1 MATKKPSVPTDE
13 KLEDQDLNIFD
24 VLAALDRKDYGYYDR
39 LSEAQQKKFVPYLII
54 QWMSAVQASSEV
66 QGYYVMSTEYNANK
80 YLFNENI
87 QKHSKLQW
95 LMLCAASPGIGKQ
108 FHKWIPNIKE
118 KVSLLREPAKIA
130 EIKEYYKKIYP
141 KADTSDI
148 AAVSEA
154 YVHDQKRKLK
164 LASLFPNMK
173 LEDIEALNQ
182 VITDEDIKQYEKDLG
197 N

>member
-1 MATKKPSVPTDE
+1 MATKKPSVPADE
-13 KLEDQDLNIFD
+13 KLENQDLNIFD
-24 VLAALDRKDYGYYDR
+24 VLAALDRKDYDYYDR

-54 QWMSAVQASSEV
+54 QWMSAVKASSEI

-108 FHKWIPNIKE
+108 FHQWIPNISA
-118 KVSLLREPAKIA
+118 KVTKLEAPAKTKD
-130 EIKEYYKKIYP
+130 IKEYYKKIYP
-141 KADTSDI
+141 KADASDI
-148 AAVSEA
+148 DAVSEA
-154 YVHDQKRKLK
+154 FVHDHKRKSK
-164 LASLFPNMK
+164 LASLFPNLK
-173 LEDIEALNQ
+173 LADIETLNQ
-182 VITDEDIKQYEKDLG
+182 VITDKEIEQYEKDLG